1 MNKLRFAPSPT
12 GNLHVGNFRTALI
25 NYLLAKKLSGHF
37 MLRIDDTDIERSNL
51 IYEEQIKKDL
61 VWAGMNWDS
70 EVKQS
75 QRINKYKEVLDLLIS
90 KQLVYPCFEDPE
102 ELNLKRKALLSS
114 GKPPIYDRK
123 SLNLTDKEIEEKISN
138 GKKPHYRFFLKSEK
152 IIWNDLVRGECVLD
166 TSSVSDPIIVREDG
180 RFIYTLASVIDDSD
194 FKITHIIR
202 GEDHVTNSAVQIQIF
217 KALNSQIPQMGH
229 LSLMTDIDGGGLSKR
244 IGSLSIDELK
254 KQNIE
259 PQALTSYLAKIGSS
273 QNVEL
278 HNSINQLINEFEINA
293 FNRAP
298 TKFDHEF
305 LKNFNI
311 KFFQLINFNTI
322 KERITENKTYFTEE
336 FWDFIKTNVSSIDQ
350 IHEWLDILYG
360 NFYID
365 KNNNFE
371 TKNFYLNC
379 FPDQPI
385 DHLTWS
391 KWLENITLKVN
402 DKKINIIKN
411 IRAFLTGKSSG
422 PELSSLIIFLGKE
435 KIFQRLK
442 TDN

>member
-1 MNKLRFAPSPT
+1 M
-12 GNLHVGNFRTALI
+12 
-25 NYLLAKKLSGHF
+25 
-37 MLRIDDTDIERSNL
+37 
-51 IYEEQIKKDL
+51 
-61 VWAGMNWDS
+61 
-70 EVKQS
+70 
-75 QRINKYKEVLDLLIS
+75 
-90 KQLVYPCFEDPE
+90 
-102 ELNLKRKALLSS
+102 
-114 GKPPIYDRK
+114 
-123 SLNLTDKEIEEKISN
+123 
-138 GKKPHYRFFLKSEK
+138 
-152 IIWNDLVRGECVLD
+152 
-166 TSSVSDPIIVREDG
+166 
-180 RFIYTLASVIDDSD
+180 
-194 FKITHIIR
+194 
-202 GEDHVTNSAVQIQIF
+202 QIQIF

-229 LSLMTDIDGGGLSKR
+229 LSLMTDIVGGGLSKR

-278 HNSINQLINEFEINA
+278 HNSINQLITEFDINS
-293 FNRAP
+293 FNKAP

-322 KERITENKTYFTEE
+322 KERITENKAYFTEE

-391 KWLENITLKVN
+391 KWLENITLKVD

>member
-1 MNKLRFAPSPT
+1 MMKLRFAPSPT

-37 MLRIDDTDIERSNL
+37 MLRIDDTDVERSNL

-61 VWAGMNWDS
+61 LWAGLNWDS

-75 QRINKYKEVLDLLIS
+75 HRINKYKEVLDTLIS

-102 ELNLKRKALLSS
+102 ELNLKRKAQLSS

-123 SLNLTDKEIEEKISN
+123 SLNLTDKEIDEKISM
-138 GKKPHYRFFLKSEK
+138 GKKPHYRFFLKNEK
-152 IIWNDLVRGECVLD
+152 IIWNDLIRGECNLY

-180 RFIYTLASVIDDSD
+180 RFIYTLASVIDDCD
-194 FKITHIIR
+194 FEITHVIR

-217 KALNSQIPQMGH
+217 KALNSNVPKMGH
-229 LSLMTDIDGGGLSKR
+229 LSLMTDIDGRGLSKR

-259 PQALTSYLAKIGSS
+259 PQVLTSYLAKIGSS

-278 HNSINQLINEFEINA
+278 QNSMKNLIDEFDINL
-293 FNRAP
+293 FNKAP
-298 TKFDHEF
+298 TKFDYEF
-305 LKNFNI
+305 LKNINA
-311 KFFQLINFNTI
+311 KFFQLINFNII
-322 KERITENKTYFTEE
+322 KDRITENKLYFTKE
-336 FWDFIKTNVSSIDQ
+336 FWNFIKTNVSSVDQ
-350 IHEWLDILYG
+350 IHEWLNIIYG
-360 NFYID
+360 QFYID
-365 KNNNFE
+365 KNNNLD
-371 TKNFYLNC
+371 TKNLYLKC

-385 DHLTWS
+385 DNLTWS
-391 KWLENITLKVN
+391 KWLENITKEVK

-411 IRAFLTGKSSG
+411 LRAFLTGKSSG
-422 PELSSLIIFLGKE
+422 PELSGLIIFLGKE

-442 TDN
+442 TDI

>member
-1 MNKLRFAPSPT
+1 
-12 GNLHVGNFRTALI
+12 
-25 NYLLAKKLSGHF
+25 
-37 MLRIDDTDIERSNL
+37 
-51 IYEEQIKKDL
+51 
-61 VWAGMNWDS
+61 
-70 EVKQS
+70 
-75 QRINKYKEVLDLLIS
+75 
-90 KQLVYPCFEDPE
+90 
-102 ELNLKRKALLSS
+102 
-114 GKPPIYDRK
+114 
-123 SLNLTDKEIEEKISN
+123 
-138 GKKPHYRFFLKSEK
+138 
-152 IIWNDLVRGECVLD
+152 
-166 TSSVSDPIIVREDG
+166 
-180 RFIYTLASVIDDSD
+180 
-194 FKITHIIR
+194 
-202 GEDHVTNSAVQIQIF
+202 
-217 KALNSQIPQMGH
+217 MGH

-278 HNSINQLINEFEINA
+278 HNSINQLINEFDINS
-293 FNRAP
+293 FNKAP

-311 KFFQLINFNTI
+311 KFFQLINFKTI
-322 KERITENKTYFTEE
+322 KERITENKAYFTEE

>member
-1 MNKLRFAPSPT
+1 MYKLRFAPSPT

-37 MLRIDDTDIERSNL
+37 MLRIDDTDIDRSNL

-61 VWAGMNWDS
+61 IWAGMNWDS

-75 QRINKYKEVLDLLIS
+75 QRIHKYKEVLDLLIS

-102 ELNLKRKALLSS
+102 ELSLKRKAQLSS

-123 SLNLTDKEIEEKISN
+123 SLNLTDKEIQEKIST
-138 GKKPHYRFFLKSEK
+138 GKKPHYRFFLKKEK
-152 IIWNDLVRGECVLD
+152 IIWNDLVRGECNLE
-166 TSSVSDPIIVREDG
+166 TSSVSDPIVVREDG

-194 FKITHIIR
+194 FEITHIIR

-217 KALNSQIPQMGH
+217 KALNTNIPKMGH
-229 LSLMTDIDGGGLSKR
+229 LSLMTDLDGGGLSKR
-244 IGSLSIDELK
+244 IGSLSIDELQ

-259 PQALTSYLAKIGSS
+259 PQALICYLAKIGSS
-273 QNVEL
+273 KNIEL
-278 HNSINQLINEFEINA
+278 CDSMKKLINEFEINS
-293 FNRAP
+293 FNKAP
-298 TKFDHEF
+298 TKFDHKF

-311 KFFQLINFNTI
+311 KFFQLINFNI
-322 KERITENKTYFTEE
+322 MKDRITKNKAYFTEE
-336 FWDFIKTNVSSIDQ
+336 FWDFIKTNVSSVDQ
-350 IHEWLDILYG
+350 IHEWLNIIYG

-365 KNNNFE
+365 KNNNLE

-379 FPDQPI
+379 FPDQEI
-385 DHLTWS
+385 NHDTWAN
-391 KWLENITLKVN
+391 WLENITINVN

-411 IRAFLTGKSSG
+411 LRTFLTGKTSG
-422 PELSSLIIFLGKE
+422 PELSNLLIFLGKE
-435 KIFQRLK
+435 KIYQRLK
-442 TDN
+442 TEN

>member
-1 MNKLRFAPSPT
+1 M
-12 GNLHVGNFRTALI
+12 
-25 NYLLAKKLSGHF
+25 
-37 MLRIDDTDIERSNL
+37 
-51 IYEEQIKKDL
+51 
-61 VWAGMNWDS
+61 
-70 EVKQS
+70 
-75 QRINKYKEVLDLLIS
+75 YKR
-90 KQLVYPCFEDPE
+90 Q
-102 ELNLKRKALLSS
+102 
-114 GKPPIYDRK
+114 
-123 SLNLTDKEIEEKISN
+123 
-138 GKKPHYRFFLKSEK
+138 
-152 IIWNDLVRGECVLD
+152 VLD

-278 HNSINQLINEFEINA
+278 HNSINQLITEFDINS
-293 FNRAP
+293 FNKAP

-311 KFFQLINFNTI
+311 KFFQLINFNII
-322 KERITENKTYFTEE
+322 KERITENKAYFTEE

>member
-1 MNKLRFAPSPT
+1 MTKLRFAPSPT

-37 MLRIDDTDIERSNL
+37 MLRIDDTDVERSDL

-61 VWAGMNWDS
+61 SWAGLNWDS

-75 QRINKYKEVLDLLIS
+75 QRINKYKEVLDSLIS

-102 ELNLKRKALLSS
+102 ELNLKRKAQLSS

-123 SLNLTDKEIEEKISN
+123 SLNLTDKEIDEKISM
-138 GKKPHYRFFLKSEK
+138 GRKPHYRFFLKNEK
-152 IIWNDLVRGECVLD
+152 IIWNDLVRGECSLD
-166 TSSVSDPIIVREDG
+166 PSSVSDPIIVREDG
-180 RFIYTLASVIDDSD
+180 RFIYTLASVIDDCD
-194 FKITHIIR
+194 FEITHIIR

-217 KALNSQIPQMGH
+217 KALNSNIPKMGH

-244 IGSLSIDELK
+244 IGSLSIYELK

-259 PQALTSYLAKIGSS
+259 PQVLNSYLAKIGSS

-278 HNSINQLINEFEINA
+278 QNSMKNLINEFDINL
-293 FNRAP
+293 FNKAP
-298 TKFDHEF
+298 TKFDHEL
-305 LKNFNI
+305 LKNINA
-311 KFFQLINFNTI
+311 KCFQLINFNII
-322 KERITENKTYFTEE
+322 KDRITENKLYFTEE
-336 FWDFIKTNVSSIDQ
+336 FWNFIKINVSSVDQ
-350 IHEWLDILYG
+350 IHEWLNIIYG
-360 NFYID
+360 KFYID
-365 KNNNFE
+365 KNNMD
-371 TKNFYLNC
+371 TKNIYLKC